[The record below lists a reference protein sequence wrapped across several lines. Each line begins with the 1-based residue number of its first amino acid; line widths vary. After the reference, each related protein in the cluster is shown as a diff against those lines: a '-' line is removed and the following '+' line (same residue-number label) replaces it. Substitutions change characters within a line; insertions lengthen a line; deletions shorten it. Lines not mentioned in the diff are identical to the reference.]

1 MFLNGS
7 PTSAARKMKSK
18 NNSYSYSAIY
28 RIPFISLATFIAS
41 TNQKFY
47 QTLPNARL
55 ILLLD
60 WHKCENATKWRSL
73 SANIATVDHVGIFPV
88 IFKNVFLSSVLP
100 LMWFDWIGCLVLTSL
115 IESATDPTWNRLK
128 FRKKKTLLSP
138 WAICM
143 RIFQFPVRDLLHIPP
158 SSFPKKVLYCKGP
171 YNVLQTGSSLRIGVS
186 LLSGSY
192 PESLHPSIKRSHP
205 CD

>member
-47 QTLPNARL
+47 QTLPNVKL

-73 SANIATVDHVGIFPV
+73 SANIATVDHVGSFPV
-88 IFKNVFLSSVLP
+88 IFKSVFLSSVLP
-100 LMWFDWIGCLVLTSL
+100 LMWFDWNGCLVLTSL
-115 IESATDPTWNRLK
+115 IESATNPTWNRLK
-128 FRKKKTLLSP
+128 FRKKTLAVPLGHLHEDLS
-138 WAICM
+138 
-143 RIFQFPVRDLLHIPP
+143 
-158 SSFPKKVLYCKGP
+158 
-171 YNVLQTGSSLRIGVS
+171 VS
-186 LLSGSY
+186 C
-192 PESLHPSIKRSHP
+192 KRSTAYTPPLHFQKR
-205 CD
+205 CFIARGLTMFFRLGRLCG